1 MRVFYQM
8 IGQLKEEMTEKKEN
22 VNHHLILIIFVIKS
36 SFSNFHV
43 IIFIVIRRHSNFS
56 FDMGKSKPGVT
67 RR

>member
-43 IIFIVIRRHSNFS
+43 IIFIVIRRGILIFFKILNMF
-56 FDMGKSKPGVT
+56 T
-67 RR
+67 L

>member
-22 VNHHLILIIFVIKS
+22 VNHHLDLILIIFVIKS

-43 IIFIVIRRHSNFS
+43 IIFIVIRRGILIF
-56 FDMGKSKPGVT
+56 F
-67 RR
+67 

>member
-43 IIFIVIRRHSNFS
+43 IIFIVIRRGILIF
-56 FDMGKSKPGVT
+56 F
-67 RR
+67 